1 MKKSMTK
8 WSLFQECN
16 TGSIFRS
23 LLMYFFTLKEPR
35 MKNRSILSIDTEK
48 AVDKILPQIFS

>member
-1 MKKSMTK
+1 
-8 WSLFQECN
+8 
-16 TGSIFRS
+16 
-23 LLMYFFTLKEPR
+23 MYFFTLKEPR